1 MITLWVKGHR
11 GQWTWNLQGLR
22 LYSFAKN
29 KRALIFF
36 LNFTCEVAVNSFYL
50 LSLISLVNSLLVS
63 WKPCIQYTG
72 TSSIFSDI
80 DYNRFIFVV
89 HFASSCCRILWK
101 DAWHVSRVPHP
112 SSTNL
117 LHQSPSQL
125 VASLYQSE
133 RHCQRTFRESWRKL
147 RNRWEYRRFIELR
160 GFFYCIVKN
169 LYYGL
174 LLYVL
179 LFALPKRM

>member
-1 MITLWVKGHR
+1 MNMKSSGFKTLFI
-11 GQWTWNLQGLR
+11 GL
-22 LYSFAKN
+22 FAKN

-89 HFASSCCRILWK
+89 HFASSCCRIPWK

-133 RHCQRTFRESWRKL
+133 RHCQRTFRESWRRL

-179 LFALPKRM
+179 LFALPKRI